1 MIITKISIPED
12 SYQMINKELKLG
24 KNIDLKNECHRICFK
39 KSVKDLFREEEKER
53 MKKKF
58 KLTAETME
66 LDRTIVYIVVK
77 NPMVL
82 GKYPLYQLGL
92 GYFKCGDSIEHE
104 NCCTFLIGLDRLAK
118 KNNFDIKK
126 ETEKNIKKW
135 EGRFK

>member
-1 MIITKISIPED
+1 
-12 SYQMINKELKLG
+12 MINKELKLG
-24 KNIDLKNECHRICFK
+24 KDINLNNKYDRMCFK
-39 KSVKDLFREEEKER
+39 EAVKDLFREEEKER
-53 MKKKF
+53 IIKKF
-58 KLTAETME
+58 HLTAKTME
-66 LDRTIVYIVVK
+66 LDGTIAYIVVE
-77 NPMVL
+77 NPMVQ

-92 GYFKCGDSIEHE
+92 GYFKCGDSIEHD